1 MRWIATLMNNVSR
14 FYFISYLMLM
24 NNLSLADNN
33 PDYIQEHEKGSI
45 AYQQGNLIQAM
56 SHFEHAAKAGY
67 APSQTTLAYILDQA
81 EEDKRA
87 FELFKQAA
95 EKNYAAAQFGLGNMY
110 AKGEGT
116 EKNQIVAGILIKKS
130 ATQQHTPAMRAYA
143 YALEF
148 GHLGFSKNPD
158 LAFHW
163 YQLCSAAGDPVC
175 SRRLLQVYKNADL
188 NQAANSTKAATLQQQ
203 LNPSSKEKN

>member
-1 MRWIATLMNNVSR
+1 MNNFSR
-14 FYFISYLMLM
+14 FYFISYLMVM

-33 PDYIQEHEKGSI
+33 PDYIQEHKKGSI

-56 SHFEHAAKAGY
+56 SHFELAAKAGY

-81 EEDKRA
+81 EENKRA
-87 FELFKQAA
+87 FKLFKQAA
-95 EKNYAAAQFGLGNMY
+95 KKNYAAAQFGLGNMY

-116 EKNQIVAGILIKKS
+116 SKNITLAGILIKKS
-130 ATQQHTPAMRAYA
+130 ATQNHIPAMRAYA

-148 GHLGFSKNPD
+148 GNLGFTKNHD

-163 YQLCSAAGDPVC
+163 YQLCSTAGDPVC
-175 SRRLLQVYKNADL
+175 SRRLLQVYKNGDL
-188 NQAANSTKAATLQQQ
+188 NQAANSNKADKLQQQ